1 MRIKG
6 LISNIQDIKKGIYI
20 EKLRFRSHV
29 FILFTLFICLIM
41 LFLPYHANSAVYDPL
56 GNKIFEGSGESLYT
70 IDATYGLIEGDSA
83 TQRAKK
89 FREVLKG
96 ATYVSFPIGAPGK
109 LTHILSV
116 GSFSTVFS
124 NFTLSERQ
132 SDAVGWTLLF
142 PSSRGRIST
151 FISKLGSQSLAN
163 EDKQITSTSDW
174 YMVGA
179 RGEANLGVWDIDI
192 NNYRFSVPFPRIGI
206 GYVNKYFTN
215 YTLSRTSNPFSSVV
229 EHNPPTY
236 LYLRFRDGS
245 PENPGGARVFRVK
258 LWINGQLEYN
268 FVGGREQ
275 PGVLIDPGTSL
286 QDGQSRWVD
295 NDGSFVYQFFIANSS
310 ETESAKFEL
319 DIADDYVVELSSDGE
334 NYRMVLNAE
343 GNVTDESNRSWRSFN
358 YGENLGKSTLGIDMS
373 MTLLGVALKAE
384 RAWLLRNWQFPSY
397 KGNRSQE
404 SSSAWYIDANR
415 PWGPLMIAGEYTYIG
430 PSYDASDFVAANDY
444 GGTYLDPSEPF
455 LPKAA
460 TEDDL
465 DGDGIK
471 DWEDDFLLFRRD
483 PPKFRLGLS
492 REFMD
497 FNNNG
502 IPDNM
507 ETRIKPHYRFDY
519 EEASK
524 GYQLYTSLAV
534 PFLKGFSV
542 EPGYYKKSLLL
553 DKKSARVWY
562 ALANFVPEDIP
573 NFGTVQLRFLTK
585 RAHDIIPDDTV
596 EQKDSL
602 ALQNSLSNIV
612 TLIADYKRVTDL
624 TLTTKFKYQYDA
636 DFYGNRRV
644 IDTILINQI
653 KYNFHLGPDTILS
666 PAYRNDKTIGYTS
679 PRSERTSL
687 DAVRQAYILQ
697 IAHSLSQFLQVSS
710 GVQYLTYQDL
720 KNPLQNYNR
729 KVAFL
734 ALALNGTISG
744 KNMGMLTSLDYAVH
758 DLPKSIGGSQRSTNI
773 TVRLFLL

>member
-1 MRIKG
+1 VHIRS
-6 LISNIQDIKKGIYI
+6 LISNIQDIKKEIYI
-20 EKLRFRSHV
+20 ENLRFRSHV
-29 FILFTLFICLIM
+29 FILFILFSLIM
-41 LFLPYHANSAVYDPL
+41 LFLPYYANSAVYDPL

-83 TQRAKK
+83 TLRAKK
-89 FREVLKG
+89 FREVLQG

-116 GSFSTVFS
+116 GSFPTVFS

-163 EDKQITSTSDW
+163 EDKKITSTSDW

-192 NNYRFSVPFPRIGI
+192 NKYRFSVPFPRIGI
-206 GYVNKYFTN
+206 EYVNKYFTN
-215 YTLSRTSNPFSSVV
+215 YTLSRTINPFSSVV
-229 EHNPPTY
+229 GQNPPTY

-245 PENPGGARVFRVK
+245 PENPGGAMVFHVK

-275 PGVLIDPGTSL
+275 PGVLKDPGTSL

-319 DIADDYVVELSSDGE
+319 DIADDYVVDLSSDGE
-334 NYRMVLNAE
+334 NYRTVLSAE
-343 GNVTDESNRSWRSFN
+343 GNVTDESNRSLKSFS
-358 YGENLGKSTLGIDMS
+358 YGESLGKSTLGVDMS
-373 MTLLGVALKAE
+373 MTLFGVALKAE
-384 RAWLLRNWQFPSY
+384 RAWLMRNWQFPSY
-397 KGNRSQE
+397 NGKHSQE

-415 PWGPLMIAGEYTYIG
+415 PWGPLMVAGEYTYIG
-430 PSYDASDFVAANDY
+430 PFYDASDFVAANDY

-455 LPKAA
+455 LPKVA

-507 ETRIKPHYRFDY
+507 ETRIRPHYRFDY

-524 GYQLYTSLAV
+524 GYQIYTSLAV

-553 DKKSARVWY
+553 EKKSARVWY

-636 DFYGNRRV
+636 DFHGNRRV
-644 IDTILINQI
+644 IDTILINKV

-666 PAYRNDKTIGYTS
+666 PAYRSDKTIGYTS

-687 DAVRQAYILQ
+687 DAVRQAYIIQ
-697 IAHSLSQFLQVSS
+697 IVHSLSQFLQISS
-710 GVQYLTYQDL
+710 GAQYLTYQDL
-720 KNPLQNYNR
+720 KNPLQNYHR
-729 KVAFL
+729 KVGFL
-734 ALALNGTISG
+734 ALALNGTVSG
-744 KNMGMLTSLDYAVH
+744 KNMGMLTSLDYVVH